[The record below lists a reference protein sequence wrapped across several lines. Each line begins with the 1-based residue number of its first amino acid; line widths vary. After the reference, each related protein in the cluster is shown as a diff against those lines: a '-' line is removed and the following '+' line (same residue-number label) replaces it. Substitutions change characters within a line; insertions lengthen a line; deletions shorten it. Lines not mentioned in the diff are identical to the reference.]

1 MSEFSWSASTA
12 DKAPA
17 PRRDAEPD
25 HAGHA
30 AGYAK
35 PVGVALTGQH
45 LAALLADRGLAARL
59 NASGLAFAIAGIDR
73 VDRGLPRQRQTG
85 GGTGTI
91 VEPSVAAAML
101 AAQTPDLGWLAA
113 AVHRNAPGSLARRAV
128 PADYLPGGRP
138 GVLLGLNDQDAEAGP
153 QQDPVLAWRVEN
165 TGEAAA
171 ASRVADIL
179 IWPAGRPDRLG
190 LIAAAGSG
198 VRLFLEIPAG
208 GVDLGARLAG
218 HLADARV
225 AGVVL
230 RPWGTE
236 SALREFA
243 VQVLPGLAGSGA
255 FRNARS
261 GALRE
266 RLSLPAATARPAIPS
281 TEPDPQRA
289 FAAW

>member
-12 DKAPA
+12 DTAPA
-17 PRRDAEPD
+17 PRRDAEPN
-25 HAGHA
+25 HAGRA

-35 PVGVALTGQH
+35 PVGVALTGEH
-45 LAALLADRGLAARL
+45 LAALLADRSLAARL
-59 NASGLAFAIAGIDR
+59 NVSGLAFAIAGIDR
-73 VDRGLPRQRQTG
+73 VDRSLPRPRQTSG
-85 GGTGTI
+85 RTGTI

-113 AVHRNAPGSLARRAV
+113 AVHRNAPGSLAGRGV

-138 GVLLGLNDQDAEAGP
+138 GVLLGLNDQDAEAGLD
-153 QQDPVLAWRVEN
+153 QKPVLAWRVDN

-198 VRLFLEIPAG
+198 PRLFLEIPAG
-208 GVDLGARLAG
+208 GGDLGPRLAA
-218 HLADARV
+218 HLADDRV

-243 VQVLPGLAGSGA
+243 LQALPGLAGSRA
-255 FRNARS
+255 FRAGRT
-261 GALRE
+261 GALRQ
-266 RLSLPAATARPAIPS
+266 RLSLPAAAAWPAAAS
-281 TEPDPQRA
+281 TEPGPERA
-289 FAAW
+289 LAAW